1 MACLKGR
8 TASETK
14 LRPRGDSSCESLRGP
29 KARSN
34 PAVTPSFVF
43 ARSKATK
50 QPYTLGKGE
59 TTLQHARNLSNIGKA
74 LNHKGKHYSVLFDR
88 QEEAPESLLQE
99 KSQESIRLF

>member
-1 MACLKGR
+1 MTEERAKRRVRSDPFCV
-8 TASETK
+8 
-14 LRPRGDSSCESLRGP
+14 SLRGAKP
-29 KARSN
+29 RSN

-50 QPYTLGKGE
+50 QPYTLGKGD
-59 TTLQHARNLSNIGKA
+59 TTLQHARNLSDIGKA

-88 QEEAPESLLQE
+88 QEEAPESLLQG